1 MMNLLHWA
9 AHQEENAEGYKELLA
24 KVVRKVLASR
34 HLLLEAPAKVQML
47 WEVTGLPCNMD
58 ARVYRFLPSYATS
71 NFWEL
76 YASSCKPCELAIGLV
91 VQGHPGLDLKPN
103 SQRRF
108 TPCTSS

>member
-47 WEVTGLPCNMD
+47 W
-58 ARVYRFLPSYATS
+58 R
-71 NFWEL
+71 WE
-76 YASSCKPCELAIGLV
+76 ASMSLC
-91 VQGHPGLDLKPN
+91 
-103 SQRRF
+103 RRR
-108 TPCTSS
+108 